1 MINRFVLNKIFHYK
15 AGAIKEIVTKKEE
28 NIKQLYRILL

>member
-1 MINRFVLNKIFHYK
+1 MTNKFVLHKISHYK

>member
-28 NIKQLYRILL
+28 NIK